1 MNSRSAVPARDA
13 QAAVDGRVKQPRQGW
28 AHADGIM
35 NLRCNQPVPPD
46 QALDRLMIAEAFS
59 RWGIAWDD
67 GCLDVVDSLFVEG
80 GELVILEGSVEP
92 LAHLRGRE
100 QILSHVCKTR
110 VAQADQR
117 RHAISNVVI
126 EQLDTA
132 RATALAYG
140 LVSAIRDGQMVLA
153 ATVIYRGELAKDSV
167 RGWQFETFIIGM
179 DAYLRG

>member
-1 MNSRSAVPARDA
+1 MNRKTARPAGVQ
-13 QAAVDGRVKQPRQGW
+13 QASVHGKVNEPRQGW

-35 NLRCNQPVPPD
+35 TLRSNQPVLPD

-59 RWGIAWDD
+59 RWGIAWDE
-67 GCLDVVDSLFVEG
+67 GCLNVIDSLFVEC
-80 GELVILEGSVEP
+80 GELIILEGSSEP
-92 LAHLRGRE
+92 LAHSRGRE
-100 QILSHVCKTR
+100 QILDHVCKTR
-110 VAQADQR
+110 AAQADQR

-126 EQLDTA
+126 EQLDSA

-140 LVSAIRDGQMVLA
+140 LVSTIRDGRMILA
-153 ATVIYRGELAKDSV
+153 ATVIYRGELIKDAV